1 METYEEIE
9 WGRRKSGGGVV
20 QFGTLFNDYVH
31 DHKYPYK

>member
-9 WGRRKSGGGVV
+9 WGGGVV